1 MTFTLVDTPK
11 QENYI
16 RVMPRKPCRTTGQ
29 LGGRPWRKLRDQV
42 VMEEPVC
49 RLRLPGCTIASQ
61 TGDHIIPVKY
71 RPDLKLVR
79 GNLRGSC
86 HSCNMKRG
94 TGSPRRMA
102 DIFRHKPKPPPP
114 ALDFFR

>member
-1 MTFTLVDTPK
+1 MTFTLVDTPNY
-11 QENYI
+11 ENYI

-29 LGGRPWRKLRDQV
+29 LGGRPWRKLRDRV
-42 VMEEPVC
+42 VMEEPIC
-49 RLRLPGCTIASQ
+49 RLRLPGCTVVSQ

-102 DIFRHKPKPPPP
+102 EIFRNKPAQPPP